1 MNLQHERIM
10 ALCERLKLPFTA
22 QAYSAAAQQ
31 AASAELSYSD
41 FLEKVLNEEAAGRMV
56 RQQSMLTRLA
66 GFPALK
72 TLDDFNFEFAKG
84 IKRGQIEELAGLGF
98 VQRTENVVLIG
109 PSGVGKTHLA
119 IALGYRAAQAGIKTR
134 FISAA
139 DLLLT
144 LTTAHRQG
152 NLKAVMDRAIKA
164 YRLLIIDEIGY
175 LPMNRD
181 QANLFFQ
188 VIAAVYE
195 RSSLIV
201 TSNLQFGQWDATFAS
216 DTTLT
221 AALLDRLL
229 HHAQV
234 VPIAGESYRLKRQRQ
249 AGLVSRDSGATQGSR
264 TLSDLPLEGLEK

>member
-1 MNLQHERIM
+1 MNLQHERIGI
-10 ALCERLKLPFTA
+10 LCEQLKLPFIA

-41 FLEKVLNEEAAGRMV
+41 FLERVLNEEAAGRMV
-56 RQQSMLTRLA
+56 RKQSMLTRLA

-72 TLDDFNFEFAKG
+72 TLDEFNFEFAKG
-84 IKRGQIEELAGLGF
+84 IKRGQIDELAGLGF
-98 VQRTENVVLIG
+98 VERTENVVLVG

-144 LTTAHRQG
+144 LTTAHRHG

-164 YRLLIIDEIGY
+164 YRLLVIDEIGY

-188 VIAAVYE
+188 VIAALYE

-201 TSNLQFGQWDATFAS
+201 TSNLQFGQWDTTFAS

-229 HHAQV
+229 HHAHV

-249 AGLVSRDSGATQGSR
+249 AGLVRRDDHAGQGAR
-264 TLSDLPLEGLEK
+264 TMTELASASMET